1 MKSERPK
8 SKVKPDKVTIPFKA
22 SAAFRAGL
30 QAKAK
35 EEHRDVSK
43 IIRMVLR
50 ERYPDLPE
58 E

>member
-1 MKSERPK
+1 M
-8 SKVKPDKVTIPFKA
+8 KPDKVTIPFKA